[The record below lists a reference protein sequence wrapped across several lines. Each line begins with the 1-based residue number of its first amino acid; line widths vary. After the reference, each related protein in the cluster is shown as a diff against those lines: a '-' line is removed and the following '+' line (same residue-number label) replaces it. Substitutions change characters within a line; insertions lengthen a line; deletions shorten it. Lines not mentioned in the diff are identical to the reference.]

1 MFVTAA
7 LAAEAVAD
15 GEKVFPPFDSS
26 TYASQ
31 LFWLAI
37 TFGFFFWFMSKVI
50 VPRMGEIL
58 ETRQDRIAG
67 DLDMARDL
75 QNEADEALAAYEQEL
90 AQARTTA
97 GEIGQKA
104 RDKAKAEADAERQKV
119 EGELA
124 SKLEEAES
132 RIASIREKAMAEVG
146 SIATDT
152 TAEIVDRL
160 IGTSVTKAELT
171 KAVGAARG

>member
-7 LAAEAVAD
+7 LAAEAATE

-37 TFGFFFWFMSKVI
+37 TFGFFYWFMAKVI
-50 VPRMGEIL
+50 VPRIGEIL

-75 QNEADEALAAYEQEL
+75 QNKADEALAAYEQEL
-90 AQARTTA
+90 AEARSTA
-97 GEIGQKA
+97 GEIAQKA
-104 RDKAKAEADAERQKV
+104 RDKAKGEADAERQKV
-119 EGELA
+119 EAQLA
-124 SKLEEAES
+124 EKLEESE
-132 RIASIREKAMAEVG
+132 RHIASIREKAMAEVG
-146 SIATDT
+146 TIAGDT
-152 TAEIVDRL
+152 AGDIVEKL
-160 IGTSVTKAELT
+160 IGASVGKADLD
-171 KAVGAARG
+171 KAITAVRG